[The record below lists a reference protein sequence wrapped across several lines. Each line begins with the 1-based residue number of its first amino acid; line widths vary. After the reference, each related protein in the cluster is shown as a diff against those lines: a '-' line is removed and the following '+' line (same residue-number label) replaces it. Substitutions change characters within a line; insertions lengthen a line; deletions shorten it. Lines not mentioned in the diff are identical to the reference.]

1 MYQPSAQFADL
12 HAPLVPILRY
22 VLATAPLPRAGIA
35 LDLACGAGLKAPL
48 LAEACGPGVRL
59 VGLDRD
65 AGARVRPRGRD
76 APAGRAAG
84 PARGEPAPA
93 ARRTAGTGRACPIL
107 RDRSGGRRRAVRD
120 RAGRAG
126 TGLGCGEAPFHPA
139 PIGPS

>member
-65 AGARVRPRGRD
+65 VGAL
-76 APAGRAAG
+76 RAARSAAG
-84 PARGEPAPA
+84 QASWVAGDAMAAP
-93 ARRTAGTGRACPIL
+93 L
-107 RDRSGGRRRAVRD
+107 RSGSCATVFCI
-120 RAGRAG
+120 AA
-126 TGLGCGEAPFHPA
+126 L
-139 PIGPS
+139 